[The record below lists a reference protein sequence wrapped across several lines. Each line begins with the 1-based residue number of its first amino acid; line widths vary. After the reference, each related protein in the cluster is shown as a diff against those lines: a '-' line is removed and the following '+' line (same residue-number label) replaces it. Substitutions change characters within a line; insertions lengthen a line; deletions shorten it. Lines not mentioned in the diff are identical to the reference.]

1 MYSSI
6 SDILD
11 PDRRSGD
18 ERLRFVC
25 LTRFGVRAD
34 ESLDRGCRVGIISR
48 GH

>member
-1 MYSSI
+1 MYNSI

-25 LTRFGVRAD
+25 LTGFGVRAYQ
-34 ESLDRGCRVGIISR
+34 SLDHGCRVGIRSR
-48 GH
+48 AY